1 MPFGEH
7 GQKTLRDIELF
18 AQSPRKVI
26 SGNGYGWRKPSLAE
40 SFLVLSLNG
49 GKGKAKT
56 PKLWLETYENAKYE
70 VINRDNYLDF

>member
-1 MPFGEH
+1 M
-7 GQKTLRDIELF
+7 
-18 AQSPRKVI
+18 
-26 SGNGYGWRKPSLAE
+26 AE

-70 VINRDNYLDF
+70 VINRDNYLDFIA